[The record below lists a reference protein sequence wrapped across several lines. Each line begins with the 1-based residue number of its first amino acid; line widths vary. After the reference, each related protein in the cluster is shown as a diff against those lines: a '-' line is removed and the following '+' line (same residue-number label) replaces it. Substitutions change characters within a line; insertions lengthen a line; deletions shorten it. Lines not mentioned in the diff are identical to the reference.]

1 MRYFP
6 EQQLLVLVLQ
16 IVAILALDPCNH
28 KALCELGL
36 PDALSQLLLPS
47 DEWYYTNHS
56 TKYARFVKH
65 HAARTLVYLGL
76 QHRVNLRISVY
87 DILQGNGT
95 PFQHRSQILFDW
107 VCIGMLR
114 DPRRFPRLPKR
125 TMLIFWP
132 GTPQFFDAILR
143 RVVKG
148 LIL

>member
-1 MRYFP
+1 MRYFH

-76 QHRVNLRISVY
+76 QHRVNLRISVF
-87 DILQGNGT
+87 DILQGNHHAHPST
-95 PFQHRSQILFDW
+95 TEKVPK
-107 VCIGMLR
+107 LR
-114 DPRRFPRLPKR
+114 C
-125 TMLIFWP
+125 
-132 GTPQFFDAILR
+132 
-143 RVVKG
+143 
-148 LIL
+148 